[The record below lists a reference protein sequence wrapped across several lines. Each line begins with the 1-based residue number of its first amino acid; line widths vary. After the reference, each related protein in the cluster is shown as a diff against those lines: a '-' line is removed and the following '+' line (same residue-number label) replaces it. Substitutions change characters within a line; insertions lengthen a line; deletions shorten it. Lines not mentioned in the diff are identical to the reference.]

1 MSMCKKNKRVRLST
15 LIGVFGACLLSSFQF
30 VSYGQPVEAYA
41 HKDSL
46 VIDSTALN
54 VKTKDLSEVVVR
66 GRKWAKISRYSALS
80 MPLSTLD
87 LQTTPMALGDI
98 LGGLQVV
105 PSVQGNDADGR
116 LIVSGGGPNETQT
129 YIDGLLVMHP
139 NTLGMTNINVR
150 SRFSPE
156 LFQDI
161 ALHAGGY
168 NASIGHALSGI
179 INLKTETLPRNSKKL
194 VMGLNTTGLS
204 LSQMFGNKNSQFYI
218 KGSYLDLTPY
228 GLLIKDSY
236 DWRRRYNQQCLDLL
250 YSTQGKSWEVKMQG
264 FASMAGAKYSFSTI
278 DEKKREQGLSE
289 QYLFY
294 QIGSLIKLSNFWKA
308 SMAGNVSLWGFG
320 GNNML
325 QDHDNVA
332 TRDFA
337 SHSRLD
343 IQHIGQTWIFRAGID
358 NLFQKYHQT
367 YTIDQ
372 SYQMSYI
379 SNIFANYVDL
389 QYNNSHI
396 TGNIGLRSEY
406 NSLSNKINLLPRFY
420 LAWKDDYHLLAFAT
434 GKYTQTP
441 PSDYLK
447 FSPNLENS
455 VAWNNTLTYSFIP
468 NNDKYSISIFYKKYS
483 SLPTY
488 TKKQKLPA
496 YWEYKMDGSG
506 CVYGGNLFVKKA
518 VNLFEFWGS
527 YAFTLGKI
535 RSEDQMIAMPISYAA
550 KHSIKTTLKYWI
562 PRCRILIGTSYYW
575 DSGIGDIRG
584 FSIPERTRLDLSC
597 SYLPTPKVVIYF
609 SIINALNKQNYWGV
623 EFSDEDA
630 SRFRY
635 ITNPSRR
642 FIHLGC
648 FITLGYNN
656 KRNISPIRL

>member
-1 MSMCKKNKRVRLST
+1 MCKKNKRTRLST
-15 LIGVFGACLLSSFQF
+15 LIGVFFAACLFSSFQF
-30 VSYGQPVEAYA
+30 VIYGQPVVTYTR
-41 HKDSL
+41 KDSL
-46 VIDSTALN
+46 LIDSTALN
-54 VKTKDLSEVVVR
+54 LKTKDLSEVVVR

-87 LQTTPMALGDI
+87 LQTTPVALGDV

-139 NTLGMTNINVR
+139 NTLGMNNISVR

-168 NASIGHALSGI
+168 NASTGHALSGI
-179 INLKTETLPRNSKKL
+179 IDLKTETLPRDSKKL
-194 VMGLNTTGLS
+194 IMGLNTTGLS
-204 LSQMFGNKNSQFYI
+204 LSQIFGNENSQFYI

-236 DWRRRYNQQCLDLL
+236 DWKRRYNQQCLDLL
-250 YSTQGKSWEVKMQG
+250 YSTQGRTWEVKIQG

-289 QYLFY
+289 RYLFY
-294 QIGSLIKLSNFWKA
+294 QISSQIRLSDYWKA
-308 SMAGNVSLWGFG
+308 SLAGNVSLWGFG
-320 GNNML
+320 GSNVL
-325 QDHDNVA
+325 QSNDNVA
-332 TRDFA
+332 TKDFA

-343 IQHIGQTWIFRAGID
+343 IQHIGQTWIFRTGID

-372 SYQMSYI
+372 SYQTSYT
-379 SNIFANYVDL
+379 SNIFANYIDL

-406 NSLSNKINLLPRFY
+406 NSLSNKISLLPRFY
-420 LAWKDDYHLLAFAT
+420 LGWKDDYHLLAFAT

-455 VAWNNTLTYSFIP
+455 SAWNNTLTYSFIP
-468 NNDKYSISIFYKKYS
+468 DNDKYSVSIFYKKYL

-496 YWEYKMDGSG
+496 YWGYKMDGSG
-506 CVYGGNLFVKKA
+506 WVYGGNVFVKKTID
-518 VNLFEFWGS
+518 LFELWGS

-535 RSEDQMIAMPISYAA
+535 RSEDQAIAMPLSYAA
-550 KHSIKTTLKYWI
+550 KHSVKTTLKYWI
-562 PRCRILIGTSYYW
+562 PKCRLLIGTSYYW
-575 DSGIGDIRG
+575 DSGISDIRG
-584 FSIPERTRLDLSC
+584 LSIPARSRLDLSC
-597 SYLPTPKVVIYF
+597 SYLPTPKVVIHF
-609 SIINALNKQNYWGV
+609 SLLNVLGKQNYWGV
-623 EFSDEDA
+623 EFSDEDV

-635 ITNPSRR
+635 ITNPSRC
-642 FIHLGC
+642 FIYLGC